1 MEENKKSEESSNKNS
16 VHEISFSQS
25 HDNELSKTVKRMN
38 QASPKKEQFLNN
50 NSGYDLSFEKPK

>member
-16 VHEISFSQS
+16 GHEISFSQS